1 MRIYIEYEVPTAS
14 GNKSVKGLFVNTIA
28 EAEEYC
34 EIIKIN
40 GLKIINVSV
49 DGWR

>member
-14 GNKSVKGLFVNTIA
+14 GNKSVKSLFVNTIA

-34 EIIKIN
+34 FIIKTN
-40 GLKIINVSV
+40 GCKIINVNIE
-49 DGWR
+49 GWR